1 MLNHYTISTFFRNK
15 KINIFNE
22 QACLIYQNFL
32 FQSMKAN
39 DLIHFIFNLK
49 KIIFK
54 LFKIGVEMYASI
66 LYNE

>member
-1 MLNHYTISTFFRNK
+1 
-15 KINIFNE
+15 
-22 QACLIYQNFL
+22 
-32 FQSMKAN
+32 MKAN